1 MKKTMFTGF
10 ILVGIIIIIIFYLI
24 TNIKQPYVECN
35 INHTDDIG
43 IKFTEEVTSNFSS
56 RSISKIEVIRK
67 IYLPE
72 KYKNKA
78 NLNAISYSLKR
89 SYKYLGKDVVI
100 NTYDDH
106 VTMKI
111 VTTKNKPIILD
122 NMEFTDND
130 GLAIKIDTN
139 TKSSESINLK
149 VGDKYSEGEYMV
161 FMKNYGYS
169 CK

>member
-1 MKKTMFTGF
+1 MKKQMFTGF

-24 TNIKQPYVECN
+24 TNIKQPYVDCN
-35 INHTDDIG
+35 ISHTDDLG
-43 IKFTEEVTSNFSS
+43 VKVTEEVTSNFNS

-72 KYKNKA
+72 KYNTKA
-78 NLNAISYSLKR
+78 NLNAVSYSLKR
-89 SYKYLGKDVVI
+89 SYKYLGKDVAI
-100 NTYDDH
+100 NVYDDH

-111 VTTKNKPIILD
+111 STTKNKPIILD
-122 NMEFTDND
+122 NMEFYDTN
-130 GLAIKIDTN
+130 GFGINIDTN
-139 TKSSESINLK
+139 TKSSESINLT